1 MWVRQGYHIGW
12 IEVLSVR
19 LLGMDRP
26 NRQVV
31 ESLPL
36 TDGHGAGTGGT
47 LLGLTTNEGVLVAAD
62 THTSRGDVVRS
73 EDVQAIHQVHP
84 TAVLGSTGD
93 LGAVQSFIRT
103 IRAEA
108 DRYET
113 ANDEPME
120 IPTLATVAVT
130 KLRETTI
137 PDATFLLGGVGDSPH
152 VFTLSREKGILGDA
166 YAAIGSGREVVYGV
180 LDAEA
185 PQSPTMSEAR
195 RLAGRAIESA
205 AERDIRTG
213 VGVQIAE
220 ISGDGVEMSR
230 YDSVEELL

>member
-1 MWVRQGYHIGW
+1 
-12 IEVLSVR
+12 
-19 LLGMDRP
+19 MDKP
-26 NRQVV
+26 GRQVF

-36 TDGHGAGTGGT
+36 ADGHGAGVGGT
-47 LLGLTTNEGVLVAAD
+47 LLGLTTSDGVLVAAD
-62 THTSRGDVVRS
+62 TRTSQGGVVRS

-93 LGAVQSFIRT
+93 LGAVQSFVRT

-113 ANDEPME
+113 TNEEPMG
-120 IPTLATVAVT
+120 IPTLATVAET
-130 KLRETTI
+130 ELREGSM
-137 PDATFLLGGVGDSPH
+137 PDVTFLLGGVDDSPH
-152 VFTLSREKGILGDA
+152 VFTLSREEGVLGDA

-213 VGVQIAE
+213 VEVQIAE
-220 ISGDGVEMSR
+220 VSDDGVEMSR
-230 YDSVEELL
+230 YDSVEDLL